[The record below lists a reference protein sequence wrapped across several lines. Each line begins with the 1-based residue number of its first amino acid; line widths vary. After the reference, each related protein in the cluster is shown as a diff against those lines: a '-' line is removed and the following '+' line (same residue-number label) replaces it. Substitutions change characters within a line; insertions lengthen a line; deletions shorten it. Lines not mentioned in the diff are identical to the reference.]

1 MIGANSQDNCC
12 QKKIVKGVSYKLVE
26 HSGLNPDPSCINSCI
41 YQEEFN
47 PSSHFCFKEGDHQAE
62 CVASYKEGKSNYL
75 TMKRKFKITFLKFIF
90 PNIQQLTKSIKILF
104 LLFPCADTPL
114 KQQWKRKHLY
124 HKFIENSAKISSKQM
139 FNT

>member
-26 HSGLNPDPSCINSCI
+26 YSGLNPDPSCINSCI

-62 CVASYKEGKSNYL
+62 CVASYKEGKSRYFP
-75 TMKRKFKITFLKFIF
+75 MKIKFKTTFLKFIF
-90 PNIQQLTKSIKILF
+90 PNIQQLSTCITSSLKILIK
-104 LLFPCADTPL
+104 LVQSRCLILNVDKLVCT
-114 KQQWKRKHLY
+114 
-124 HKFIENSAKISSKQM
+124 
-139 FNT
+139 